1 MSAPVSAGF
10 AFDRWWMVVNDK
22 GRMLTQRQAPKLA
35 LVETALPPEAI
46 EEGAWKP
53 LPPDAALSEEFSL
66 TLPILFTLVFASLH
80 HPAVRRRTF
89 LANGLSSSIY

>member
-1 MSAPVSAGF
+1 MMQQYRTSMLSFTGF

-53 LPPDAALSEEFSL
+53 LPPDAALSE
-66 TLPILFTLVFASLH
+66 LPFK
-80 HPAVRRRTF
+80 R
-89 LANGLSSSIY
+89 